1 MILLSQS
8 NNRVIIL
15 VEKGGLI
22 MKKIILRADDL
33 GYSEGVNYGI
43 VKSVKE
49 GIIKSVGVMPNMPA
63 VTHGLALLE
72 NDDVCLGQHTNIC
85 IGKPLTDPA
94 RIPSLVD
101 EHGEFK
107 SSKQYRSAKE
117 DFVVLEEVILEIEAQ
132 YHRFVELT
140 GRKPEYFEGH
150 AVSSDNF
157 FKGLEMVAE
166 KYGLKYSGMSF
177 GGDALTIG
185 NTKVYI
191 HMDSMKPEYD
201 PYESLKTMVNQAHD
215 HAVEMMICHPGYL
228 DAYILKNSSLTIP
241 RTQEVEMVCDPEI
254 KQWLKDQ
261 DVQILSYRDL

>member
-15 VEKGGLI
+15 VKKGGLI

-72 NDDVCLGQHTNIC
+72 NIDVCLGQHTNIC

-107 SSKQYRSAKE
+107 SSKQYRSTKE

-140 GRKPEYFEGH
+140 GKKPEYFEGH

-215 HAVEMMICHPGYL
+215 HAVDMMICHPGYL
-228 DAYILKNSSLTIP
+228 DAYILKNSSLTMP